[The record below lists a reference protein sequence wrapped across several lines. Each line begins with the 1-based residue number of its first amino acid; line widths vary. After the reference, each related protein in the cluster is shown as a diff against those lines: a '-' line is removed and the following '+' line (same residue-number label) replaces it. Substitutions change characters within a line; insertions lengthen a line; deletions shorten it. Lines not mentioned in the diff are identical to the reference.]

1 MHVGNDTKRVGFI
14 AKVIKKVIKVIK
26 SHPQKPSKIKG
37 FRVSC
42 RGSIPA
48 RSTKK
53 QGV

>member
-1 MHVGNDTKRVGFI
+1 MHVGNDTKRISFI

-26 SHPQKPSKIKG
+26 MDFEKPSKIKG